1 VETIL
6 KCSFAFPGRG
16 RATVEC
22 GVCRPEKHWAV
33 GMAAVTVGNGELG
46 RISLSG
52 EARSRFELT
61 RLGT

>member
-1 VETIL
+1 M
-6 KCSFAFPGRG
+6 
-16 RATVEC
+16 EC